1 MKIYKNFY
9 LYKNTLLVRELNDGI
24 VSKYKLPIKPSYYFV
39 TDKPSKFKSIYGD
52 NLIKLDFENQYEARE
67 WLETYKT
74 QKKNIFGFPHHEYIQ
89 INELYPGDLSKV
101 FNIKNFNVSV
111 VDIETKAEGRVY
123 PLTFMLSTK
132 NTITGTIDK
141 MSVKDFERRIN
152 EGSAENLLVM
162 QEEDWVKYENSI
174 YYPPGGWPDHE
185 LANEEINLISLSIK
199 GPSNKHNNDFFIKTF
214 GTKDVKL
221 DEEDSKDTEYV
232 YCTDEHELLK
242 LFVEYWM
249 TLDIDIISGWN
260 CIPTSQSVWL
270 QNKITNIGSIN
281 IKHRN
286 LHNALLENVYPKTFK
301 KEVITSLSGGKKIS
315 SSSEHIFPY
324 VVKDK
329 NTYISSLDK
338 LPIYEDTIANINK
351 LLDEKD
357 VFLINSLRK
366 NTNEDLTY
374 KSLII
379 NNLEILDSLGIDINV
394 KTPRITS
401 LVSKEL
407 GVSTSYM
414 KKRTIFN
421 FNYIKNFI
429 DIETI
434 KYEIS
439 NMSYIDIK
447 LQNKVQYITVSLD
460 DVISVDDLWFCGLWF
475 TDGTNSYKSEIT
487 ISNTDKSLIEKL
499 SKYLFIST
507 PAEKY
512 YTGEKSHCKPYY
524 EIRTFLN
531 SNNNLL
537 LKSFIYESCNEKSK
551 KKINIELLSQL
562 SYNQFI
568 AFMSGCI
575 DGDGS
580 KKTMYNNK
588 FGYNLCNFN
597 DCVSDFAEL
606 LEWNGIYSTC
616 SENLV
621 NFKVFLPYI
630 SHSNKKVAEEDI
642 YVYETPTKSKQINK
656 QIFDDCYYSKIKN
669 IEFTDNVVEMIDIQ
683 TNTHYFYTKGTKT
696 HNCNNFDLPYI
707 IKRITQ
713 VLGEDYVKNLSPWRL
728 VIPKTSKNDYGK
740 EVTTFDIVGINSFD
754 FLELY
759 KKFSANES
767 ESYKLDYVALSEL
780 NDKKVEYDCSFR
792 DLYTKYYELFT
803 KYNIHDVRLVGK
815 LEKKLGFIALA
826 CTMLYRAKVTAQDVF
841 TTVRI
846 WDVIITNYALT
857 LNKYVPTYLSDN
869 SGAGS
874 YGGGYVKDP
883 LVGFYKWLLS
893 IDATSLYPSIERTL
907 NTSPETILAVS
918 DFIKITPNDILN
930 ETPLY
935 KAAKENAKQKNASLA
950 ANGALFS
957 NEFQGIIPALNE
969 KYFNERVIE
978 KSLGKKYEKAAAS
991 ISSILAARGV
1001 NI

>member
-260 CIPTSQSVWL
+260 SQ
-270 QNKITNIGSIN
+270 
-281 IKHRN
+281 
-286 LHNALLENVYPKTFK
+286 
-301 KEVITSLSGGKKIS
+301 
-315 SSSEHIFPY
+315 
-324 VVKDK
+324 
-329 NTYISSLDK
+329 
-338 LPIYEDTIANINK
+338 
-351 LLDEKD
+351 
-357 VFLINSLRK
+357 
-366 NTNEDLTY
+366 
-374 KSLII
+374 
-379 NNLEILDSLGIDINV
+379 
-394 KTPRITS
+394 
-401 LVSKEL
+401 
-407 GVSTSYM
+407 
-414 KKRTIFN
+414 
-421 FNYIKNFI
+421 
-429 DIETI
+429 
-434 KYEIS
+434 
-439 NMSYIDIK
+439 
-447 LQNKVQYITVSLD
+447 
-460 DVISVDDLWFCGLWF
+460 
-475 TDGTNSYKSEIT
+475 
-487 ISNTDKSLIEKL
+487 
-499 SKYLFIST
+499 
-507 PAEKY
+507 
-512 YTGEKSHCKPYY
+512 
-524 EIRTFLN
+524 
-531 SNNNLL
+531 
-537 LKSFIYESCNEKSK
+537 
-551 KKINIELLSQL
+551 
-562 SYNQFI
+562 
-568 AFMSGCI
+568 
-575 DGDGS
+575 
-580 KKTMYNNK
+580 
-588 FGYNLCNFN
+588 
-597 DCVSDFAEL
+597 
-606 LEWNGIYSTC
+606 
-616 SENLV
+616 
-621 NFKVFLPYI
+621 
-630 SHSNKKVAEEDI
+630 
-642 YVYETPTKSKQINK
+642 
-656 QIFDDCYYSKIKN
+656 
-669 IEFTDNVVEMIDIQ
+669 
-683 TNTHYFYTKGTKT
+683 
-696 HNCNNFDLPYI
+696 NFDLPYI

-803 KYNIHDVRLVGK
+803 KYNIHDVRLVSK

-826 CTMLYRAKVTAQDVF
+826 CTMLYRAKVTSQDVF
-841 TTVRI
+841 TTVRT

-907 NTSPETILAVS
+907 NTSPETILSVS

>member
-260 CIPTSQSVWL
+260 CIPLSQSVWL
-270 QNKITNIGSIN
+270 HNKITTMGKLTYDNKELYDSTLVN
-281 IKHRN
+281 KF
-286 LHNALLENVYPKTFK
+286 PTTK
-301 KEVITSLSGGKKIS
+301 KEEVIVKLANGKELKS
-315 SSSEHIFPY
+315 SKDHIFPY
-324 VVKDK
+324 MIKDK
-329 NTYISSLDK
+329 TKYISDISK
-338 LPIYEDTIANINK
+338 LPKYEGTIEEISKLIDKNDIYFINK
-351 LLDEKD
+351 L
-357 VFLINSLRK
+357 
-366 NTNEDLTY
+366 NTNNNKDLTIRNLICNNIDMLTDNGLDVIIRTPKITRLLG
-374 KSLII
+374 KSLNYSIC
-379 NNLEILDSLGIDINV
+379 G
-394 KTPRITS
+394 T
-401 LVSKEL
+401 
-407 GVSTSYM
+407 
-414 KKRTIFN
+414 KKRSM
-421 FNYIKNFI
+421 FI
-429 DIETI
+429 YRNLVNHISKDILVNELNT
-434 KYEIS
+434 
-439 NMSYIDIK
+439 
-447 LQNKVQYITVSLD
+447 LQK
-460 DVISVDDLWFCGLWF
+460 ISVKREDGKKSIELDLDYTLSNDDLWFTGLWY
-475 TDGTNSYKSEIT
+475 TDGTNSYKTEVTIT
-487 ISNTDKSLIEKL
+487 NTDKELMCKL
-499 SKYLFIST
+499 SSYLNKNMPNSKIYKNKLN
-507 PAEKY
+507 AQ
-512 YTGEKSHCKPYY
+512 PYY
-524 EIRTFLN
+524 SITTNLN
-531 SNNNLL
+531 SRYEVL
-537 LKSFIYESCNEKSK
+537 LKSFIYNKCNVKSK
-551 KKINIELLSQL
+551 KNINVELLSQL
-562 SYNQFI
+562 SNSQ
-568 AFMSGCI
+568 FMSFMAGCI

-580 KKTMYNNK
+580 LFKLENNKISYRLCNYNNDIS
-588 FGYNLCNFN
+588 NFQ
-597 DCVSDFAEL
+597 EL
-606 LEWNGIYSTC
+606 LEWNGVYS
-616 SENLV
+616 SISNNNIL
-621 NFKVFLPYI
+621 FKTYLPDI
-630 SHSNKKVAEEDI
+630 SHSSKKANKEDI
-642 YVYETPTKSKQINK
+642 YVYGNISSSKNINK
-656 QIFDDCYYSKIKN
+656 QIFNDVYYARVKDITFTKKI
-669 IEFTDNVVEMIDIQ
+669 VEMADIE
-683 TNTHYFYTKGTKT
+683 TNTHYFYTKGTLC
-696 HNCNNFDLPYI
+696 HNCAAFDIPYI

-792 DLYTKYYELFT
+792 DLYTKYYDLFT